1 MIAADTIL
9 VVEPLLSFR
18 EVICGILRDEGY
30 EILSASTGKEG
41 VSYAIESRPD
51 VIVFSLT
58 LPDMHGREFIETLQ
72 SNPELADIITV
83 MLYGTGKLSRENH
96 DVWLSAY
103 DALSKPFSAD
113 ELICTISALL
123 KRRS

>member
-1 MIAADTIL
+1 MVAADTIL
-9 VVEPLLSFR
+9 VVEPLPSLREAICSF
-18 EVICGILRDEGY
+18 LRVEGY
-30 EILSASTGKEG
+30 ETLSASTGKEG

-58 LPDMHGREFIETLQ
+58 LPDMHAREFIKTLQ
-72 SNPELADIITV
+72 SNPDAAGIITV
-83 MLYGTGKLSRENH
+83 MLYSKGKLSRENH

-103 DALSKPFSAD
+103 DALSKPFAAD

-123 KRRS
+123 NRRS